1 MTPASDVYALGV
13 IAYEMLTGRPPH
25 NPENPAHL
33 LKLQE
38 AGVKLMPTAL
48 RPALPKAAE
57 AVLLKALSY
66 DAAKRPASARA
77 FGDALAQALTP
88 QPPPPTPPR
97 LDKRW
102 LAAAAAGGRTCAR
115 VVR

>member
-1 MTPASDVYALGV
+1 MTGRDVTPASDVYALGV

-48 RPALPKAAE
+48 RPALPQAAE
-57 AVLLKALSY
+57 AVLLKALSC
-66 DAAKRPASARA
+66 DAHKRPASARA
-77 FGDALAQALTP
+77 FSS
-88 QPPPPTPPR
+88 
-97 LDKRW
+97 
-102 LAAAAAGGRTCAR
+102 
-115 VVR
+115 V